1 MTHEKTNKT
10 HFEIA
15 KKRAHDI
22 HASLRFLEHL
32 YNEIKIAESIEDIN
46 DPCILNKFKSTL
58 SFLKKELKKI

>member
-1 MTHEKTNKT
+1 MTQEKTLKSQ
-10 HFEIA
+10 FDLS
-15 KKRAHDI
+15 KKRVHDI

-58 SFLKKELKKI
+58 SFLKKEFKKI